1 MRAGDLNQRI
11 TLQSRLP
18 GQNVLGEATGSW
30 ADVATVWAQA
40 QPLRGREWF
49 AAGQMQQSTDVRFRI
64 HWRSDV
70 TQSMRLVWRGEPY
83 SIDGVI
89 DVDGGR
95 HTLEIMATKGIRDGD

>member
-1 MRAGDLNQRI
+1 MRAGELNQRV
-11 TLQSRLP
+11 TLQERLP

-30 ADVATVWAQA
+30 SDVATVWAQA

-49 AAGQMQQSTDVRFRI
+49 AAGQMQQATDVRFRI
-64 HWRSDV
+64 RWRSDV
-70 TQSMRLVWRGEPY
+70 TQSLRLLWRSEVY

-95 HTLEIMATKGIRDGD
+95 HTLEIMATKGTRDG